1 MNEDAPNDVTQM
13 LSQLSSGDTAVLDEL
28 LPRIYTE
35 LRGLASNYL
44 SREHRKD
51 HTLQPTALVHE
62 AYLRLVNRRESRWES
77 RAHFFGAAANVMRHI
92 LVDHARKHT
101 AEKRGGEF
109 EKMQLEESI
118 VIQSNEK
125 SFELLALD
133 EALEELATFDE
144 QKSKIVELR
153 YFGGLSVQETAEVL
167 GVSEITVK
175 RHWRVAKAWL
185 YDKLKAE

>member
-1 MNEDAPNDVTQM
+1 MNEAPNEVTQM
-13 LSQLSSGDTAVLDEL
+13 LFRLSNGDTAVLDKL
-28 LPRIYTE
+28 LPHIYTE
-35 LRGLASNYL
+35 LRALASNYL
-44 SREHRKD
+44 RREHRQN

-62 AYLRLVNRRESRWES
+62 AYLRLVNERDSQWES

-92 LVDHARKHT
+92 LVDHARRHR
-101 AEKRGGEF
+101 ADKRGGEF

-118 VIQSNEK
+118 VIASNEK

-133 EALEELATFDE
+133 EALEELAKLDE

-153 YFGGLSVQETAEVL
+153 YFGGLSVKETAEVL
-167 GVSEITVK
+167 GVSEITIK

>member
-1 MNEDAPNDVTQM
+1 MNEAPNEVTQM
-13 LSQLSSGDTAVLDEL
+13 LYRLSNGDTAVLDKL
-28 LPRIYTE
+28 LPHIYTE
-35 LRGLASNYL
+35 LRGLASSYL
-44 SREHRKD
+44 RREHRQN

-62 AYLRLVNRRESRWES
+62 AYLRLVNERESHWES

-92 LVDHARKHT
+92 LVDHARRR
-101 AEKRGGEF
+101 AADKRGGEF

-118 VIQSNEK
+118 VIASNEK

-133 EALEELATFDE
+133 EALEELAKFDE

-153 YFGGLSVQETAEVL
+153 YFGGLSVKETAEVL

-185 YDKLKAE
+185 YDKLKAA